1 MLYDAL
7 CDIPANIQLIIL
19 WLCLVSKIFFCSV
32 CLFVFPVS
40 RVFFVFFVFL
50 AVITQVKMLA
60 MRLVWL
66 LLEID
71 LVDAF
76 FNCTRLE
83 ESQGTDPLVR
93 GLLEKNARK
102 VDEFLNN
109 ILTTRLFADDADTP
123 GLDLASLNVQRG
135 RDHGL
140 PNYLRW
146 KDWAKRT
153 CGIESKFHSELT
165 KIRLLQTYGSLN
177 DVDLFVGGLAEQ
189 AIPGGLVG
197 ATFACIFGQTFTAVR
212 DGDRFYYENT
222 RTPGRLT
229 NRQIREIEKA
239 SLSRVICDTSDNI
252 KRIQKNAFLSGQPRV
267 PCDSL
272 DSVNLDAWKAS
283 GSLCSI
289 RVLSDTAGS
298 ILVVSR
304 VNSRI
309 HLSLRGVSAN
319 QKTCAQFLCP
329 SDNSKIAVSFLPR
342 TTSCTFTPN
351 NNLPPSTT
359 ANFYN
364 AVISRS
370 LVQPNNGLHLNQGD
384 CNSGSTVGMRVT
396 CGRSP
401 SSVEIQS
408 SNEEVEVDVDDVSE
422 IVPSV
427 GEGNMDLLDSL
438 NSGDTGGAGSEKKLI
453 SLMENV
459 LAELQRSNDQDTEEG
474 EKSKKAE
481 AMGGEKSAM
490 AQLEEYFKSN

>member
-153 CGIESKFHSELT
+153 CGIESKFRSELT

-229 NRQIREIEKA
+229 NRQIRE
-239 SLSRVICDTSDNI
+239 
-252 KRIQKNAFLSGQPRV
+252 
-267 PCDSL
+267 
-272 DSVNLDAWKAS
+272 
-283 GSLCSI
+283 
-289 RVLSDTAGS
+289 
-298 ILVVSR
+298 
-304 VNSRI
+304 
-309 HLSLRGVSAN
+309 
-319 QKTCAQFLCP
+319 
-329 SDNSKIAVSFLPR
+329 
-342 TTSCTFTPN
+342 
-351 NNLPPSTT
+351 
-359 ANFYN
+359 
-364 AVISRS
+364 
-370 LVQPNNGLHLNQGD
+370 
-384 CNSGSTVGMRVT
+384 
-396 CGRSP
+396 
-401 SSVEIQS
+401 
-408 SNEEVEVDVDDVSE
+408 
-422 IVPSV
+422 
-427 GEGNMDLLDSL
+427 
-438 NSGDTGGAGSEKKLI
+438 
-453 SLMENV
+453 
-459 LAELQRSNDQDTEEG
+459 
-474 EKSKKAE
+474 
-481 AMGGEKSAM
+481 
-490 AQLEEYFKSN
+490 